1 MGLQIEFRVKMAS
14 DRTTLLTFL
23 ASIYVPVAFVT
34 VSHHI
39 SRVSTTI
46 YCEQE
51 VDYRLVIHGNELD
64 PRPMARDSHEH
75 AGQHQPS
82 SLGLKVVHRDLSA
95 TRPYYNHTSN
105 SSWSFRFKERYS

>member
-1 MGLQIEFRVKMAS
+1 MAS

-34 VSHHI
+34 VSHHVN
-39 SRVSTTI
+39 RVSKTTH
-46 YCEQE
+46 CEQE
-51 VDYRLVIHGNELD
+51 FDFRLVVHGNELD
-64 PRPMARDSHEH
+64 PRPMARVSREH

-82 SLGLKVVHRDLSA
+82 SLGLKIVHRDFSA
-95 TRPYYNHTSN
+95 TRPCYNHTSN

>member
-1 MGLQIEFRVKMAS
+1 MSS

-23 ASIYVPVAFVT
+23 ASVYVPVAFVT
-34 VSHHI
+34 VSHHVN
-39 SRVSTTI
+39 RVSKTI

-51 VDYRLVIHGNELD
+51 VDCRLVIHGNELD
-64 PRPMARDSHEH
+64 PRPLAREH

-82 SLGLKVVHRDLSA
+82 SLGLKVVHRDFSA

-105 SSWSFRFKERYS
+105 SSWSFRYKERYS